1 MRKLVESTFVTLD
14 GVIGEPQ
21 LWAQPYWDKELDAYA
36 ARLLEPAEALLLGR
50 VTFEAFAASWPGR
63 EGEYADKMNS
73 MPKHVASHTLSEV
86 GWNGE
91 VIGGDVAEEVARLK
105 DADGGDLLKF
115 GTGEVDAPLLT
126 NSLIDELH
134 LWVFP
139 VIAGDGDRLAEG
151 IDTTHLKLLDTSRF
165 ESGIV
170 VHVLGAKDRR
180 GPGRTGLWRAK
191 RD

>member
-1 MRKLVESTFVTLD
+1 MRKLVESTFVTLG

-21 LWAQPYWDKELDAYA
+21 LWAQPYWD
-36 ARLLEPAEALLLGR
+36 
-50 VTFEAFAASWPGR
+50 
-63 EGEYADKMNS
+63 
-73 MPKHVASHTLSEV
+73 
-86 GWNGE
+86 
-91 VIGGDVAEEVARLK
+91 K